1 MGDVQVRGGERLGDW
16 GDECS
21 ANGED
26 GERLLSKL
34 SPTSS

>member
-1 MGDVQVRGGERLGDW
+1 MGTVQLGGGGLEDW
-16 GDECS
+16 GDEILV
-21 ANGED
+21 NGED